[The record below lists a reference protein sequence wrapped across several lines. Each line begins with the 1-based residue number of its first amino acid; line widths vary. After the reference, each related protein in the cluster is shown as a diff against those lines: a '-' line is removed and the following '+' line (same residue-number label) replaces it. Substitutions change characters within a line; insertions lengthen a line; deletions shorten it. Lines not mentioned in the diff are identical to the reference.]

1 MRLTTALPEHC
12 QQQTQMDGW
21 LTMDFLDTMLIEL
34 PKPMLPQNR
43 KMYEQLL
50 KGRV

>member
-1 MRLTTALPEHC
+1 MRSITTLPEHY

-34 PKPMLPQNR
+34 PQAYAATKQKDVR
-43 KMYEQLL
+43 TTTQ
-50 KGRV
+50 R